1 MTAMNPRH
9 DAPNEYEQLLC
20 EFQDKVRENE
30 EEACGRLLAETR
42 VRRFQS
48 TANRLLQ
55 EKIQLSLE
63 VEHLSCEMSAA
74 RGAVIAAETQLEML
88 KEEIKILQDAT
99 QDHATAEDAFEAMG
113 EHSHRMICSNDLP
126 FDKSSSTPR
135 LEHQEE

>member
-9 DAPNEYEQLLC
+9 DAPNQYEQLLC

-63 VEHLSCEMSAA
+63 LEHLTCEMSAA

-99 QDHATAEDAFEAMG
+99 HVTLKNTDTGGHATAK
-113 EHSHRMICSNDLP
+113 HSHHMICSNDLS
-126 FDKSSSTPR
+126 FDTPR

>member
-1 MTAMNPRH
+1 MTTMHPRH
-9 DAPNEYEQLLC
+9 DAPNDYELLLC

-42 VRRFQS
+42 IRRFQS

-63 VEHLSCEMSAA
+63 VEHLTSEMSAA

-88 KEEIKILQDAT
+88 REEVNLLNDLAAQT
-99 QDHATAEDAFEAMG
+99 VQMV
-113 EHSHRMICSNDLP
+113 CSNDLT
-126 FDKSSSTPR
+126 FNESSSTPNS
-135 LEHQEE
+135 EE

>member
-1 MTAMNPRH
+1 MHPRH
-9 DAPNEYEQLLC
+9 DAPDEYEKLLC

-42 VRRFQS
+42 IRRFQA

-63 VEHLSCEMSAA
+63 VEHLTSEMSAF

-88 KEEIKILQDAT
+88 REEVKILQDAT
-99 QDHATAEDAFEAMG
+99 QVTVENTDKGGQATAEY
-113 EHSHRMICSNDLP
+113 SHRMICSNDLS
-126 FDKSSSTPR
+126 FDESSLTPNS
-135 LEHQEE
+135 EE